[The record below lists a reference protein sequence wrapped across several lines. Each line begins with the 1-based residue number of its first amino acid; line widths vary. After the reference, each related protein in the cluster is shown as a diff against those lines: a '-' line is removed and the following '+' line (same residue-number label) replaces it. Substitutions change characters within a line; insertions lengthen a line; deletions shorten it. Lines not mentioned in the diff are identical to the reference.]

1 MAGREDQVIL
11 GISMRKFVGILIAL
25 ALSACATSE
34 PADKQAVLQNAV
46 FVAGDQSAPVQP
58 TAIPDAPAPEA
69 TAPKMTDDSTLKR
82 LYWFLGGR

>member
-11 GISMRKFVGILIAL
+11 GVSMRNFAGILIAL
-25 ALSACATSE
+25 ALSACATAETANNQPS
-34 PADKQAVLQNAV
+34 LQNAV

-58 TAIPDAPAPEA
+58 TAIPDPPAAEA
-69 TAPKMTDDSTLKR
+69 SAQKMTDDSTLKR